1 MIKTLRKR
9 HRQIW
14 TAWAILLPLGIL
26 LAWLA
31 IPNQP
36 PIKLLQA
43 SAAEPLPVI
52 VQTNDAPDYTV
63 SIRSNEART
72 QWQVEWCNKT
82 ALTVPSAVIYKA
94 SPNPSEG
101 GASGKFFLE
110 NAQLIG
116 RIEATGNYVFPIT
129 ADSSGITDVHLVVY
143 DFIHEKVIDRINF
156 QP

>member
-43 SAAEPLPVI
+43 SATEPLPVI

-63 SIRSNEART
+63 NIRSNEMRT
-72 QWQVEWCNKT
+72 EWQVEWCNKT
-82 ALTVPSAVIYKA
+82 VLTVPSAVIYKA

-101 GASGKFFLE
+101 GVSEKFSPQ
-110 NAQLIG
+110 NAELVG
-116 RIEATGNYVFPIT
+116 RIEATGKYIFPIRI
-129 ADSSGITDVHLVVY
+129 DSTGLSDIDLVLY